1 MMIKRE
7 YKVNNFARYMIR
19 TFKNKVCAL
28 ALLIAGMVPVWIDGD
43 GTALI
48 FFGCL
53 AIPMFFAKENWMV
66 L

>member
-7 YKVNNFARYMIR
+7 YKVNNFARYMRR